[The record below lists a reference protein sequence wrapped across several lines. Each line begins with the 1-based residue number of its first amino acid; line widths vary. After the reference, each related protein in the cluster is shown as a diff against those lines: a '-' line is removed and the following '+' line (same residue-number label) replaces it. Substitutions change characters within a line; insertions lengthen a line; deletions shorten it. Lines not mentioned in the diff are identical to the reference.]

1 MVCIYTHLSMC
12 LNTAGT
18 LKTIQLLLSL
28 STSAP
33 YQVGVHA
40 CNDLTVYVHM
50 HCHSLCDALSPVLPV
65 TANHVTLM
73 HSDAG
78 LRASFRQL
86 GFAVLPQKVNGS
98 NLSIRHFPSP
108 S

>member
-1 MVCIYTHLSMC
+1 MVGIYTHLSMC

-73 HSDAG
+73 H
-78 LRASFRQL
+78 
-86 GFAVLPQKVNGS
+86 
-98 NLSIRHFPSP
+98 
-108 S
+108 